1 MSNDQ
6 SRPEE
11 RPIDDAS
18 ELVRK
23 NGLAQLFANRVR
35 ARIFAA
41 LFYAEKPLTTEELAA
56 ATNTTQTVVYEA
68 LDQLTEFRLLE
79 RVEDGELGN
88 ERYRFREDD
97 ELVEAIRTVA
107 ERATERYYD

>member
-1 MSNDQ
+1 MNDDGPQ
-6 SRPEE
+6 TAD

-41 LFYAEKPLTTEELAA
+41 LFYAEAPLTTAELAA
-56 ATNTTQTVVYEA
+56 ATDTTQTAVYEA
-68 LDQLTEFRLLE
+68 LDQLVEFELFERLE
-79 RVEDGELGN
+79 GGGPGD
-88 ERYRFREDD
+88 ERYRLQDDD